1 MRLLRFFSRTT
12 LLLLLL
18 ASLALNV
25 ATVTVGGVFTAV
37 SAAVGAVTGAS
48 TVAARAAAKST
59 AQVATTQAAVRSTS
73 RRVSA
78 RAARTAAR
86 GSASALAEAVP
97 FLGAGAVA
105 ASVALD
111 IADACATARDMH
123 LLEAAV
129 LPDADMGE
137 FSCTREFGDAFDQ
150 STTGALLAIRPRRA
164 PGHVRQCGG
173 LCRGCRPLGSAV
185 LGGAVDLGRRAALRP
200 PGAGRLSERRAAP
213 PPNEPAWRT
222 QDHGAGRG
230 PR

>member
-150 STTGALLAIRPRRA
+150 WTTGALWQS
-164 PGHVRQCGG
+164 VRGVPQAMCA
-173 LCRGCRPLGSAV
+173 SAADYAE
-185 LGGAVDLGRRAALRP
+185 GAALSDLPSWVARSIS
-200 PGAGRLSERRAAP
+200 GVARLCDRQER
-213 PPNEPAWRT
+213 
-222 QDHGAGRG
+222 DG
-230 PR
+230 